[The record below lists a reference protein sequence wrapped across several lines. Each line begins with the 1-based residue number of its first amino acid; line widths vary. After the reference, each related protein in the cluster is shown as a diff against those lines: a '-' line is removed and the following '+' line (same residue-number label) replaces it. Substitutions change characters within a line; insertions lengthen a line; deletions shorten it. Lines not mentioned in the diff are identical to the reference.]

1 MLETGKEKKPAD
13 VEVLLERFTARHP
26 GLEIRTTDLALF
38 QTDIYY
44 AANHPPLAVVAPRSA
59 SEIAELVKSAR
70 ELGLTLTS
78 RGAGLSYSAGYIPSD
93 NRTVIIDL
101 SAMNRILEL
110 STVDRFVTVEP
121 GVTWLQLHDALKRH
135 ALTTP
140 FWGTFS
146 GRFATVGATVS
157 QGGKYYG
164 SASRGSSAESVLGL
178 EVVTGAGETIVTGSA
193 ASTRSPSPFFR
204 NYGPDLT
211 GLFLGDCGAF
221 GLKTRITLQLVPAPA
236 SLGYC
241 SFSFDDPEAQLE
253 AMGRIGAELLASE
266 CLGMD
271 PFTARSRMVADD
283 IVRDLAT
290 LLEVIK
296 GSRSLFA
303 GLRDAAYIAL
313 NGRRFVNNVGYL
325 MNCITEGRDA
335 REAQV
340 KLRRVRQIAR
350 EAGGRALPASIPKV
364 MRAIPFPQMNGL
376 LTPSGKRMNWLHT
389 VVPNSRGG
397 ECFRITEAAFA
408 RHEEAMK
415 AHGIDRGYLLST
427 HGPSG
432 VGIETLIRWSDE
444 PYPVHTHFLTDEE
457 KSKLRLRKANPLAAA
472 AVAALSKDIVG
483 SWSDLGGVHL
493 QIGRKYP
500 YLETRLPNTS
510 ALLRDLKDRFDPD
523 CILNPENLFVSLM

>member
-1 MLETGKEKKPAD
+1 MLEQGREKTPAQG
-13 VEVLLERFTARHP
+13 EVLLERFVARHP
-26 GLEIRTTDLALF
+26 GLEIRTTDLELF
-38 QTDIYY
+38 GTDIYY
-44 AANHPPLAVVAPRSA
+44 VADHPPLAVVTPRSTA
-59 SEIAELVKSAR
+59 EIAELVRSAR
-70 ELGLTLTS
+70 ELGLTLSS
-78 RGAGLSYSAGYIPSD
+78 RGAGLSYSAGYIPCDDRS
-93 NRTVIIDL
+93 VIVDL
-101 SAMNRILEL
+101 TGMNRILEL

-121 GVTWLQLHDALKRH
+121 GVTWAQLHDALAPHR
-135 ALTTP
+135 LTTP

-157 QGGKYYG
+157 QGGKFYG
-164 SASRGSSAESVLGL
+164 SASRGSSAESVLAL
-178 EVVTGAGETIVTGSA
+178 EVVTGTGEAIVTGSA
-193 ASTRSPSPFFR
+193 AGTRSPSPFFR

-221 GLKTRITLQLVPAPA
+221 GLKTSITLQLVPAPEN
-236 SLGYC
+236 LGYC

-271 PFTARSRMVADD
+271 PFTARSRMAGEGL
-283 IVRDLAT
+283 VRDLAT
-290 LLEVIK
+290 LLEVVK
-296 GSRSLFA
+296 GSGSPFA

-313 NGRRFVNNVGYL
+313 NGRRFVNDVGYL

-335 REAQV
+335 RDARA
-340 KLRRVRQIAR
+340 KLQRVRRIAR

-364 MRAIPFPQMNGL
+364 MRAIPFPRMNGL

-389 VVPNSRGG
+389 VVPNSRGA
-397 ECFRITEAAFA
+397 ECFQTTEAAFA

-427 HGPSG
+427 HGPTG

-444 PYPVHTHFLTDEE
+444 PYAVHTHFLSDEE
-457 KSKLRLRKANPLAAA
+457 KSKLRRRPANPTAAA

-483 SWSDLGGVHL
+483 SWSELGGVHL

-500 YLETRLPNTS
+500 YLATRLPNT
-510 ALLRDLKDRFDPD
+510 ATLLRDLKDRFDPD
-523 CILNPENLFVSLM
+523 RVLNPENLFVPLT